1 MSAKSILSGI
11 APTDKEKNQLQ
22 VPLRC
27 EMHSVVLVAE
37 VTKFYNESK
46 ALDFN
51 ETKFYNEHL
60 VQQSSTLLE
69 IVSSCLQKYDGD
81 LVQFMGSSYVAIW
94 PNNVGES
101 V

>member
-1 MSAKSILSGI
+1 
-11 APTDKEKNQLQ
+11 
-22 VPLRC
+22 
-27 EMHSVVLVAE
+27 MHSVVLVAE